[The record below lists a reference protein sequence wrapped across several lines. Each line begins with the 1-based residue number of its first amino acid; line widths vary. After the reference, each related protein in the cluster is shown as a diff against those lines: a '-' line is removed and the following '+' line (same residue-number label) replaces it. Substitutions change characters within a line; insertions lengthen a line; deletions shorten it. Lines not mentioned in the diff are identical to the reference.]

1 MGRHFLAEIGVE
13 AAGVTLTSNSSTE
26 GSRQR
31 LRTRIRVSAYHLAAW
46 FVANWWRLRWE
57 SEGAGLAW
65 EMGHRMGAV
74 GNGYLWPDI
83 EIRGGHDAVR
93 IQARPFVAEPVS
105 QFRFLHALDRSVP
118 AAEFEDAVKGLVD
131 SVVKRLN
138 GPILDCPDDVR
149 ELSTAWKEVERE
161 MEDQDASL
169 LRSLE
174 ARMGFDPEEADAAL
188 LNGLKEATR
197 EVGTGAIEE
206 MATASKDFALE
217 DLRTLLETI
226 PTGGTPLALSTSDVL
241 SEAAA
246 DSERTQ
252 AQPWRRGVDLAR
264 AARREWHAGD
274 GGLDNKRLAEICGV
288 QGKWIRQGADVSGPM
303 PAGIRGSSR
312 PSELMVSLTRRHPTS
327 RRFALARIIGDHIMA
342 KDTERLLPITES
354 HTPRQQFQ
362 RAFATEFLC
371 PVESLKEFVG
381 NRPPDADLVVE
392 AASRYQVSTVL
403 IERALTDNGLLPKG
417 SWPV

>member
-1 MGRHFLAEIGVE
+1 MGRHFLAEIGIE
-13 AAGVTLTSNSSTE
+13 AAGVTLTSNYSTQ
-26 GSRQR
+26 GRRKR

-46 FVANWWRLRWE
+46 FLANWWRLRWE
-57 SEGAGLAW
+57 SEGVGLSW
-65 EMGHRMGAV
+65 EMSHRMGAA

-93 IQARPFVAEPVS
+93 IRARPFVAEPVS
-105 QFRFLHALDRSVP
+105 QLRFLDDLDRSVP
-118 AAEFEDAVKGLVD
+118 ATDFDVAVKGLVD
-131 SVVKRLN
+131 SVANRLSC
-138 GPILDCPDDVR
+138 PILDCPDDVR
-149 ELSTAWKEVERE
+149 ELSTAWKELEWE
-161 MEDQDASL
+161 MEDQDATL

-206 MATASKDFALE
+206 LAAASKDFALE

-288 QGKWIRQGADVSGPM
+288 QGKWIRQGADFTGPM
-303 PAGIRGSSR
+303 PAGIRGSRRS
-312 PSELMVSLTRRHPTS
+312 SELMVSLTRRHPTS

-371 PVESLKEFVG
+371 PVESLKDFVG

-392 AASRYQVSTVL
+392 AASRYQVSTML
-403 IERALTDNGLLPKG
+403 IERALANNGLLPKG

>member
-26 GSRQR
+26 GRRKR

-57 SEGAGLAW
+57 SEGAGLSW
-65 EMGHRMGAV
+65 EMSHRMGAV

-83 EIRGGHDAVR
+83 EIRGGHDAVNIR
-93 IQARPFVAEPVS
+93 ARPFVAEPVS
-105 QFRFLHALDRSVP
+105 QFRFLDDLDRSVP
-118 AAEFEDAVKGLVD
+118 AADFERAVKGLVD
-131 SVVKRLN
+131 SVANRLSC
-138 GPILDCPDDVR
+138 PILKCPDDVR
-149 ELSTAWKEVERE
+149 ALSTAWKEVERE
-161 MEDQDASL
+161 MGDQDATL
-169 LRSLE
+169 VRSLE

-188 LNGLKEATR
+188 LNGLTEASR
-197 EVGTGAIEE
+197 EVGIGAIEE
-206 MATASKDFALE
+206 VATASKDSALE
-217 DLRTLLETI
+217 DLRTLLDTI
-226 PTGGTPLALSTSDVL
+226 PTAGTPLALSISKSL

-246 DSERTQ
+246 DSERAQ

-264 AARREWHAGD
+264 AARREWQAGD
-274 GGLDNKRLAEICGV
+274 GRLDNKRLAEICGV
-288 QGKWIRQGADVSGPM
+288 QGKWIREGADFTSPM
-303 PAGIRGSSR
+303 SAGVRGSSR
-312 PSELMVSLTRRHPTS
+312 SSELMVSLMRRHPTS

-371 PVESLKEFVG
+371 PVESLKDFIG

-392 AASRYQVSTVL
+392 AASKYQVSTML
-403 IERALTDNGLLPKG
+403 IERALINNGLLPQG